1 MITSSVKQYL
11 INKKKQSIKLIR
23 IFLLFILFNSPL
35 DFLGQVKKIG
45 LPSIKNFS
53 RTDYKGGTQNW
64 DIDQDKIG
72 NVYFGNNEGL
82 LQFDGSTWKKY
93 KAKNSDAIKCL
104 KVDPSGKIYVGCY
117 NEFGYFEANS
127 KGKLEYFS
135 ISNLLDKKKLN
146 IIDFIWKIHLYKDEV
161 IFQSFDGIY
170 IYKNGKIKIIKAPK
184 RFQFSFLINSKLY
197 FQDISSGILEY
208 KNGSLTYIN
217 GLDTFNNSEVW
228 GMIELESNKI
238 LTATLDKGLF
248 IITNNQAKPWKT
260 EANTFIKKN
269 GSLGCILYKNKYIV
283 INSVL
288 DGIIIC
294 DLNGN
299 IIQHIDRSK
308 GLQNNTVLTSFI
320 DDNNNLWLGLDNG
333 ITYVNEN
340 SFLTYFGFSYNLGT
354 VYSSVAHKGNLYV
367 ATNQGVFYHPWNVDF
382 KEGSFKLVEETTT
395 QAWNVQVINGE
406 LICASNKGALLIKDG
421 KMITNLD
428 PNGYFGFKSIPNNP
442 TFFIG
447 ANYNGFSV
455 FEKTASGLKFRNKIE
470 GIDKSSNSFEI
481 DDYYLWLEKDKRIYQ
496 IDLNNDL
503 KKTKKVKIFTQFS
516 NQNKGIG
523 SLQKINNTI
532 FFQTN
537 NVFYT
542 YSISKDSFEEDAL
555 MTNTFKSIPKVK
567 KITEDANGNI
577 WYNYNESMGALMKV
591 GNNKFK
597 HFVAPFSNLTGSL
610 VSNYMSINTIDS
622 KNTFIGL
629 TNGLAHY
636 DSTIENKS
644 ISKPIAH
651 IRSFTFPRDT
661 IYLGNVQ
668 NKAERYELPYA
679 SNQVKFT
686 FSSPSYEN
694 IENIEFS
701 YQLEGFDE
709 NWSTWNNNIIKEYTN
724 LKEGNYK
731 MKVKARN
738 SSRIQSDET
747 FIEFKVFPPWYRHR
761 LAYLIYLLIS
771 FGLIYYIRLRIKMKI
786 RKNKYV
792 ETLEQRRLY
801 LEKETKIKQDQY
813 ELEKEIK
820 KLENE
825 KLQIMLLSK
834 DKELV
839 NNTLQ
844 VVKKNKI
851 LNGIIHKLKDI
862 NTNSFDEDAKAQ
874 FSKLNKSIF
883 KEVNTDKS
891 WKDLEKHLKNV
902 HFDFLKKLKEKHP
915 AISPREMDLATYLLM
930 NMSTKEIAEFMN
942 ISTGGVDLARYR
954 LRKKLELNQKEN
966 LNGYLMSIK

>member
-1 MITSSVKQYL
+1 MVLDHIQTRK
-11 INKKKQSIKLIR
+11 NKKEQYMKLTKL
-23 IFLLFILFNSPL
+23 FFLFILLILPTL
-35 DFLGQVKKIG
+35 FLGQVKKIG
-45 LPSIKNFS
+45 LPHIKNYS

-64 DIDQDKIG
+64 NIDQDKNG
-72 NVYFGNNEGL
+72 NLYFGNNEGL

-93 KAKNSDAIKCL
+93 KVTNSDAIKCL
-104 KVDPSGKIYVGCY
+104 KVDSSGKIYVGCY
-117 NEFGYFEANS
+117 NEFGYFKADS

-135 ISNLLDKKKLN
+135 ISSLLNKKTAN
-146 IIDFIWKIHLYKDEV
+146 IIDFIWKIHFNKDEV
-161 IFQSFDGIY
+161 IFQSFSSIF
-170 IYKNGKIKIIKAPK
+170 IYKNNRIKILNAPK
-184 RFQFSFLINSKLY
+184 RFQFSFQTNSKLY

-208 KNGSLTYIN
+208 KNGKLSYLKGSN
-217 GLDTFNNSEVW
+217 ALNNFEVW
-228 GMIELESNKI
+228 GMIQLEKDKI

-248 IITNNQAKPWKT
+248 IITNNHTQPWNT

-269 GSLGCILYKNKYIV
+269 GSLGCVLYKNKYIV

-294 DLNGN
+294 DLKGN

-308 GLQNNTVLTSFI
+308 GLQNNTVLTTFI
-320 DDNNNLWLGLDNG
+320 DNNNNLWLGLDNG
-333 ITYVNEN
+333 IAYVNEN

-354 VYSSVAHKGNLYV
+354 VYSSVVHKGNLYV
-367 ATNQGVFYHPWNVDF
+367 ATNQGVYYHPWDKDF
-382 KEGSFKLVEETTT
+382 KEGSFKLVEGTTA
-395 QAWNVQVINGE
+395 QAWNVQIIDGE
-406 LICASNKGALLIKDG
+406 LICASNKGALLIQNG
-421 KMITNLD
+421 KIIENLD
-428 PNGYFGFKSIPNNP
+428 PKGYFGFKSMPNHPNI
-442 TFFIG
+442 FIG
-447 ANYNGFSV
+447 VNYKGFSV
-455 FEKTASGLKFRNKIE
+455 FEKTSSGIKFRNNIE
-470 GIDKSSNSFEI
+470 GIEKSSSTFEI
-481 DDYYLWLEKDKRIYQ
+481 DNDYLWLKKDQYVYQ
-496 IDLNNDL
+496 ITLNTNL
-503 KKTKKVKIFTQFS
+503 TKTSKIKSFTQFS
-516 NQNKGIG
+516 EKNSGIG
-523 SLQKINNTI
+523 SLQKIDNKV
-532 FFQTN
+532 FFQSN
-537 NVFYT
+537 NIFYT
-542 YSISKDSFEEDAL
+542 YSKAQNTFVEENIL
-555 MTNTFKSIPKVK
+555 TNIFKSIPKI
-567 KITEDANGNI
+567 KILTEDTNGNI

-591 GNNKFK
+591 ENNKYK
-597 HFVAPFSNLTGSL
+597 HVAAPFSNLTGNL
-610 VSNYMSINTIDS
+610 VNNYMSINTIDS

-629 TNGLAHY
+629 INGLAHY

-644 ISKPIAH
+644 ILKPIAR
-651 IRSFTFPRDT
+651 IRSFSFPGDT
-661 IYLGNVQ
+661 IYLGNGS
-668 NKAERYELPYA
+668 NKIMEYKLPYT
-679 SNQVKFT
+679 SNQVTFT

-694 IENIEFS
+694 LENIEFS

-709 NWSTWNNNIIKEYTN
+709 NWSAWNNNIIKEYTN

-747 FIEFKVFPPWYRHR
+747 SIDFRIYPPWYRHSV
-761 LAYLIYLLIS
+761 AYLIYLLIAT
-771 FGLIYYIRLRIKMKI
+771 GLVYYIRLRIKLKI
-786 RKNKYV
+786 RKNRYV

-839 NNTLQ
+839 NNTIQ

-851 LNGIIHKLKDI
+851 LNGIIYKLKDI
-862 NTNSFDEDAKAQ
+862 NTSSFDEAAKTQ
-874 FSKLNKSIF
+874 FTKLNRSIF

-915 AISPREMDLATYLLM
+915 TITPREMDLATYLLM

-954 LRKKLELNQKEN
+954 LRKKLDLNQKEN